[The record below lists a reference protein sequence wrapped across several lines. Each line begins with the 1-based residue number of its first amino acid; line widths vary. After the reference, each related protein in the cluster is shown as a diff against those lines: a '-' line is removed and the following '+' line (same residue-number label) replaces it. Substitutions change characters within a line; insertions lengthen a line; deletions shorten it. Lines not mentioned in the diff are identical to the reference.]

1 MSFNSKQNSLC
12 QLAATE
18 LYPKETK
25 KSVSPNNKKQQKRV
39 WVWWLVVLSLS
50 KHADHNFLVWWS
62 LIAQAEGFFQDS
74 KELKRNERVAMFQD
88 RLS

>member
-39 WVWWLVVLSLS
+39 WV
-50 KHADHNFLVWWS
+50 
-62 LIAQAEGFFQDS
+62 
-74 KELKRNERVAMFQD
+74 
-88 RLS
+88 